1 MTFVGGPVVNK
12 IGIKWACF
20 IAAVTFPLSGAGYY
34 VRAKFKIDWFL
45 LFARSLGGIG
55 GGESETLDVNGP
67 CLIRRLPL
75 RR

>member
-20 IAAVTFPLSGAGYY
+20 IAAITFPLSGAGYY

-55 GGESETLDVNGP
+55 GG
-67 CLIRRLPL
+67 
-75 RR
+75 

>member
-34 VRAKFKIDWFL
+34 VRAKFKVDWFL
-45 LFARSLGGIG
+45 LFARALGGIG
-55 GGESETLDVNGP
+55 GGEWPSAYLQNRP
-67 CLIRRLPL
+67 NRRLPV